1 MRHSGYHIQRGA
13 TRDRVA
19 NLLMASRA
27 PLTTVQIIARLGLSR
42 SPVYKALCELEAQ
55 GWAVRQR
62 PAPLEQGDR
71 WTWRKD
77 GEGGAVA

>member
-1 MRHSGYHIQRGA
+1 M
-13 TRDRVA
+13 
-19 NLLMASRA
+19 
-27 PLTTVQIIARLGLSR
+27 QIIARLGLSR

-71 WTWRKD
+71 WTRRKD